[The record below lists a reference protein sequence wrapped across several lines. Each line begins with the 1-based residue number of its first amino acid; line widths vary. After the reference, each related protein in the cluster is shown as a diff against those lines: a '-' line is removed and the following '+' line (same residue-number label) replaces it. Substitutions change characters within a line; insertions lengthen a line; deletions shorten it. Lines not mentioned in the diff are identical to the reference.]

1 MSFNDHIT
9 GDPREGSFR
18 VSWIQR
24 YGMILKAL
32 GSFCFFLS
40 FSVWSA
46 SYRAANSSQH
56 LSQSQ
61 ASSNTSRRESRYLF
75 SEEQSTFLPRYAQ
88 HRFTESH
95 MECRAH
101 PWTGTCVQ
109 GVKLSQLAQA
119 LAPRHLP
126 QPEEGISTP
135 QIQGPHRRYGY
146 LRCRVTKNWPGKE
159 EMDVVSQFM

>member
-1 MSFNDHIT
+1 MIT
-9 GDPREGSFR
+9 SLEVPREGSFR
-18 VSWIQR
+18 ISWIQR
-24 YGMILKAL
+24 YSMIIKAL
-32 GSFCFFLS
+32 GSFYFFSS

-61 ASSNTSRRESRYLF
+61 AVSPTSRRESRHLF
-75 SEEQSTFLPRYAQ
+75 SEEQSTFLPRYPQ
-88 HRFTESH
+88 HMFTESH

-109 GVKLSQLAQA
+109 GMKLSQLAQA
-119 LAPRHLP
+119 WAPRHLP

-146 LRCRVTKNWPGKE
+146 LRYRVTKNWLGKE
-159 EMDVVSQFM
+159 EIDVVSQCM